1 MKYLCLVYV
10 EEALLDAL
18 SNDASAALAAESIA
32 YHEEL
37 ASRGQ
42 LAVAHALQRV
52 RHARV
57 VQLRQGG
64 RMTRTGGPFVETR
77 EPLGGF
83 ILIEADDLNAAIQI
97 ASKVPLARVGSIE
110 VRPIAR
116 VDRMEVSA
124 A

>member
-18 SNDASAALAAESIA
+18 SDGASAALTVESIA
-32 YHEEL
+32 YDEEL

-42 LAVAHALQRV
+42 LVVAHALR
-52 RHARV
+52 RAKHAKV
-57 VQLRQGG
+57 VQMRQG
-64 RMTRTGGPFVETR
+64 RISRTDGPIVETK
-77 EPLGGF
+77 EQLGGF

-110 VRPIAR
+110 VRPIAK
-116 VDRMEVSA
+116 VDRMEGSA
-124 A
+124 P